1 MKTYKSLLAAA
12 ILGLSFSSCTSL
24 LDVNNPNYFT
34 DDEMAEFINGSEEA
48 EQQVLTGLVGSLP
61 GYINIYNA
69 AIAGGYS
76 NASAYES
83 NFEFRRFCQSGDVVE
98 GDRLNQGTYST
109 WYQNLANNTYWR
121 TDQEIQNYGYYLAPV
136 LKLGPA
142 LKALDFLTEERVE
155 KYPRMG
161 SAAPRH

>member
-1 MKTYKSLLAAA
+1 M
-12 ILGLSFSSCTSL
+12 
-24 LDVNNPNYFT
+24 
-34 DDEMAEFINGSEEA
+34 
-48 EQQVLTGLVGSLP
+48 
-61 GYINIYNA
+61 
-69 AIAGGYS
+69 
-76 NASAYES
+76 
-83 NFEFRRFCQSGDVVE
+83 VE

-161 SAAPRH
+161 SSRAQALTMKAGALHRPSGCNLHYKAGLADLRCLHL

>member
-61 GYINIYNA
+61 GYINTTTLRSPV
-69 AIAGGYS
+69 AIPTLPLTNPILSFAVS
-76 NASAYES
+76 AS
-83 NFEFRRFCQSGDVVE
+83 
-98 GDRLNQGTYST
+98 
-109 WYQNLANNTYWR
+109 LAMWLK
-121 TDQEIQNYGYYLAPV
+121 EI
-136 LKLGPA
+136 
-142 LKALDFLTEERVE
+142 D
-155 KYPRMG
+155 
-161 SAAPRH
+161 

>member
-69 AIAGGYS
+69 AVAIPTLPLTNPILSFAVS
-76 NASAYES
+76 AS
-83 NFEFRRFCQSGDVVE
+83 
-98 GDRLNQGTYST
+98 
-109 WYQNLANNTYWR
+109 LAMW
-121 TDQEIQNYGYYLAPV
+121 
-136 LKLGPA
+136 
-142 LKALDFLTEERVE
+142 LKAID
-155 KYPRMG
+155 
-161 SAAPRH
+161 

>member
-109 WYQNLANNTYWR
+109 W
-121 TDQEIQNYGYYLAPV
+121 
-136 LKLGPA
+136 
-142 LKALDFLTEERVE
+142 
-155 KYPRMG
+155 
-161 SAAPRH
+161 